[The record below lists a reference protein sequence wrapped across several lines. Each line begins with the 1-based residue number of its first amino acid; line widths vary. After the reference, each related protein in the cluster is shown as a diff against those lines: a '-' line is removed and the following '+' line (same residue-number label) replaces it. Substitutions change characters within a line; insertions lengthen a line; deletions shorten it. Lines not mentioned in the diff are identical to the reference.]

1 MENLMSNTA
10 LITGASS
17 GIGAEFARY
26 HARKGGDL
34 VVVARRKEPL
44 QALKTELEAAHG
56 VRVTVLAQDVG
67 TPAQAAALYDA
78 VKAQGIQVDILINN
92 AGFGGHGGFLDRDL
106 AKDQAMINLN
116 ISALVTLSHLFGRD
130 MKARKGGKML
140 QVSST
145 AGFLPGPY
153 QAVYYATK
161 AFVTSFSQAID
172 QELRKDGITSTA
184 LCPGLVHTEFVAS
197 ADLAGTGLAKQKGA
211 TAASVAKCGYEAM
224 MKGKLIAINEPQ
236 LSFMMNWLIPVM
248 PRRMVLKMI
257 EKMQTK

>member
-1 MENLMSNTA
+1 
-10 LITGASS
+10 
-17 GIGAEFARY
+17 
-26 HARKGGDL
+26 
-34 VVVARRKEPL
+34 
-44 QALKTELEAAHG
+44 
-56 VRVTVLAQDVG
+56 
-67 TPAQAAALYDA
+67 
-78 VKAQGIQVDILINN
+78 
-92 AGFGGHGGFLDRDL
+92 
-106 AKDQAMINLN
+106 MIDLN
-116 ISALVTLSHLFGRD
+116 ISALVTLSHLFGTD
-130 MKARKGGKML
+130 MKARRGGKML

-197 ADLAGTGLAKQKGA
+197 ADLAGTGLANQKGA
-211 TAASVAKCGYEAM
+211 TAASVAKCGYDAM
-224 MKGKLIAINEPQ
+224 MTGTLIAINEPQ

>member
-1 MENLMSNTA
+1 MSNTA

-17 GIGAEFARY
+17 GIGMEFARY
-26 HARKGGDL
+26 HAQKGGDL
-34 VVVARRKEPL
+34 VIVARRQAPL
-44 QALKTELEAAHG
+44 EALKRELEAAHG
-56 VRVTVLAQDVG
+56 VQVT
-67 TPAQAAALYDA
+67 
-78 VKAQGIQVDILINN
+78 GIDVDILINN
-92 AGFGGHGGFLDRDL
+92 AGFGGFGEFLDRDL
-106 AKDQAMINLN
+106 VKDQAMIDLN
-116 ISALVTLSHLFGRD
+116 IAALVSLSHHFGKD
-130 MKARKGGKML
+130 MKARNGGKML

-197 ADLAGTGLAKQKGA
+197 ADLEGTGLAKQKGA
-211 TAASVAKCGYEAM
+211 TAASVAKCGYDAM
-224 MKGKLIAINEPQ
+224 MKGALIAINEPS
-236 LSFMMNWLIPVM
+236 LSFMMNWLIPFL
-248 PRRMVLKMI
+248 PRRSVLKMI